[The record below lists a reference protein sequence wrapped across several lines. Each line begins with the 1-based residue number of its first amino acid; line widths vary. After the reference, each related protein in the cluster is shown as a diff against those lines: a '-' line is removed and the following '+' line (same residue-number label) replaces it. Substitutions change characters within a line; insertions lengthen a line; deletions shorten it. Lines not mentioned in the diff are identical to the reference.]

1 MKKHTSYRGQKI
13 DMEMLKFQHQH
24 SVAIGNANMN
34 ARGDIIGRGG
44 TVVKKREEL
53 LAERERE
60 LQKPDISPEHQS
72 HSMAPAMGDP
82 MDFADTGFDDS
93 QFENTPTGETI
104 EPEKKAPVKRAKVAK
119 DDAEQEQE

>member
-44 TVVKKREEL
+44 TVVKKREDL

-72 HSMAPAMGDP
+72 HSQAPQMGDS

-93 QFENTPTGETI
+93 QFESTPTGDATQEV
-104 EPEKKAPVKRAKVAK
+104 EKKAPVKRARTVK
-119 DDAEQEQE
+119 DDTEQE

>member
-13 DMEMLKFQHQH
+13 DMEMLKFQHQY
-24 SVAIGNANMN
+24 SVAVGNANMN

-44 TVVKKREEL
+44 TVVKKREDL

-72 HSMAPAMGDP
+72 HSIAPQMGDP
-82 MDFADTGFDDS
+82 MSFADNGFDDT
-93 QFENTPTGETI
+93 QFESTPTGDYI
-104 EPEKKAPVKRAKVAK
+104 EEPVEKKVPVKRAKTK
-119 DDAEQEQE
+119 DADTDQE

>member
-72 HSMAPAMGDP
+72 HSIAPQMGDP

-93 QFENTPTGETI
+93 QFESTPTGEPT
-104 EPEKKAPVKRAKVAK
+104 ETVEKKAPVKRAKTVK
-119 DDAEQEQE
+119 DDTDQE

>member
-44 TVVKKREEL
+44 TVVKKREDL

-72 HSMAPAMGDP
+72 HSIAPQMGDP

-93 QFENTPTGETI
+93 QFENSATGE
-104 EPEKKAPVKRAKVAK
+104 PSDAVEKKAPVKRAKTVK
-119 DDAEQEQE
+119 DDTEQE

>member
-13 DMEMLKFQHQH
+13 DMEMLKFQHQY
-24 SVAIGNANMN
+24 SVAVGNANMN

-72 HSMAPAMGDP
+72 HSMAPQMGDP
-82 MDFADTGFDDS
+82 MAFADDGFDDT
-93 QFENTPTGETI
+93 QFESSSTGEPI
-104 EPEKKAPVKRAKVAK
+104 EEPVEKKAPVKRARTK
-119 DDAEQEQE
+119 DTDAE

>member
-44 TVVKKREEL
+44 TVIKKREDL

-72 HSMAPAMGDP
+72 HSQAPESF
-82 MDFADTGFDDS
+82 DFADTGFDDA
-93 QFENTPTGETI
+93 QFEI
-104 EPEKKAPVKRAKVAK
+104 EENPIEEKKAPVKRPKTAK
-119 DDAEQEQE
+119 DNTDQE